1 MEQTNQTNQAN
12 QRLKHSATKIQEGNY
27 MGRFSKF
34 LGKVSIEVD
43 GEKLDLSIKVN
54 DVQKLV
60 DMSKVKEDEI
70 VNGVR
75 VISDIICSS
84 MPEEPRA
91 EIEAYVLKNYADLSQ
106 EIIIAL
112 GWTTREKLD
121 AEVSN
126 VSEKK
131 E

>member
-1 MEQTNQTNQAN
+1 MKQIEEIKVLE
-12 QRLKHSATKIQEGNY
+12 LKHSANKIKEGFY

-43 GEKLDLSIKVN
+43 GEKLELSITVG

-60 DMSKVKEDEI
+60 DMSKTKENEI
-70 VNGVR
+70 VNGVN
-75 VISDIICSS
+75 VITDIICNS
-84 MPEEPRA
+84 MDEPR
-91 EIEAYVLKNYADLSQ
+91 EEVEAYVLKNYADLSQ

-112 GWTTREKLD
+112 GWTTREKL
-121 AEVSN
+121 EQEIS
-126 VSEKK
+126 SSKK